1 MSLIPV
7 ARGDGV
13 ALSPTQWR
21 YVRVADAFSRS
32 ARCAFP
38 GSHARTTPAV
48 CLSVRPSV
56 RPSQNIT
63 DTTILITSSS
73 FSSMLIDST

>member
-56 RPSQNIT
+56 TEHYRHDHFNYLFVIQQHV
-63 DTTILITSSS
+63 
-73 FSSMLIDST
+73 DST